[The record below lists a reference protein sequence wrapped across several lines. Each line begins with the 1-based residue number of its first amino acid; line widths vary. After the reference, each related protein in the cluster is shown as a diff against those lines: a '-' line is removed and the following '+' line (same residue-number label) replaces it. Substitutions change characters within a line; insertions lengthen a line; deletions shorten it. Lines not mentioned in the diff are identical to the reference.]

1 MATKNINLEEKEI
14 YEILV
19 ALKQRMAVC
28 QRISDDSYGFSLDYD
43 VSDPRR
49 KLYDE
54 SGKRY
59 SDKVNEFSAI
69 IKKLE
74 SL

>member
-1 MATKNINLEEKEI
+1 MTTKNINLEEKEI
-14 YEILV
+14 FDILV
-19 ALKQRMAVC
+19 ALKLRRAACVNAADEFGGC
-28 QRISDDSYGFSLDYD
+28 SLDYD

-54 SGKRY
+54 RATQF
-59 SDKVNEFSAI
+59 SDKAKELTVI

>member
-1 MATKNINLEEKEI
+1 MTIKNINLEEKEI
-14 YEILV
+14 YEILI
-19 ALKQRMAVC
+19 ALKQRMAQC
-28 QRISDDSYGFSLDYD
+28 QTISDDFYGCSLDYD

-54 SGKRY
+54 RGKQY
-59 SDKVNEFSAI
+59 SDKEKELSAI

>member
-1 MATKNINLEEKEI
+1 MTTKNINLEEKEI
-14 YEILV
+14 FDILV
-19 ALKQRMAVC
+19 ALKQRRAACVTAADEFGGC
-28 QRISDDSYGFSLDYD
+28 SLDYD

-54 SGKRY
+54 RATQF
-59 SDKVNEFSAI
+59 SDKAKELTGI
-69 IKKLE
+69 ITKLE